1 MFLMMM
7 QKVSIFHK
15 DIKIEC
21 LPFFIAVPYVY
32 FCLYL
37 LYVHLFLQLIKE
49 SILFAWHSLVG
60 NKLRTFLSLLGI
72 TIGIFAIITVFT
84 VVDSLEKNIR
94 GSIESLGNNL
104 VIVEKWPW
112 AFGPDYPWWKYM
124 LRPNAQIEDLNAI
137 VKKSKTAEAAMF
149 KVDVRKTI
157 QRFSSSVEGAHVCG
171 VSANYNRVSNFE
183 IESGR
188 FFTQIESDNGKNVAV
203 IGVTIRDGLFSPGE
217 NPIGKE
223 IKLLGR
229 KFMVIGVTKKEGE
242 SLLGD
247 SKDDQ
252 VMIPVNFIRNI
263 IDVRME
269 QNQPRIA
276 VRAKPGISNAEMKDE
291 LTGILRSSRRLA
303 PGAEDNFALNET
315 SVLSKGFDGLFDVIG
330 TVGWIIGGFSILVG
344 GFGIANIMFVS
355 VKERT
360 NLIGIQ
366 KSLGAKNYFVLLQF
380 LSEAVFLSLTGGAL
394 GLFFIWLI
402 TLFAGDAFGMEIT
415 LTMANIVLGLTI
427 SFLIG
432 IISGFVPAYGA
443 SQLDPVEAIRSN

>member
-1 MFLMMM
+1 M
-7 QKVSIFHK
+7 
-15 DIKIEC
+15 
-21 LPFFIAVPYVY
+21 
-32 FCLYL
+32 
-37 LYVHLFLQLIKE
+37 HLFIRLIKE
-49 SILFAWHSLVG
+49 SILFAWHSLLA

-94 GSIESLGNNL
+94 GSIESLGNNV

-112 AFGPDYPWWKYM
+112 TFGPDYPWWKYM
-124 LRPNAQIEDLNAI
+124 LRPVAQQEDLIAI
-137 VKKSKTAEAAMF
+137 IKKSKTAEAAMF
-149 KVDVRKTI
+149 KVDVRKTV
-157 QRFSSSVEGAHVCG
+157 QRFSSSVESAHICG
-171 VSANYNRVSNFE
+171 VSADYNRVSNFE

-188 FFTQIESDNGKNVAV
+188 FFTPIESDNGKNVAI
-203 IGVTIRDGLFSPGE
+203 IGKTIKDGLFSPEE

-223 IKLLGR
+223 IKIFGR
-229 KFMVIGVTKKEGE
+229 KFLVIGLCKKEGE

-263 IDVRME
+263 VDLTKE
-269 QNQPRIA
+269 NNQPRIA
-276 VRAKPGISNAEMKDE
+276 VKAKLGISNEQMKDE
-291 LTGILRSSRRLA
+291 LTGILRSQRRLQ
-303 PGAEDNFALNET
+303 PEAEDNFALNET

-355 VKERT
+355 VRERT

-415 LTMANIVLGLTI
+415 LSLANVVLGLTI

>member
-1 MFLMMM
+1 
-7 QKVSIFHK
+7 
-15 DIKIEC
+15 
-21 LPFFIAVPYVY
+21 
-32 FCLYL
+32 
-37 LYVHLFLQLIKE
+37 VHLFLRLIKE
-49 SILFAWHSLVG
+49 SILFAWHSLLA

-94 GSIESLGNNL
+94 GSIESLGNNV

-112 AFGPDYPWWKYM
+112 DFGPNYPWWRYM
-124 LRPNAQIEDLNAI
+124 LRPNAQINDLNAI
-137 VKKSKTAEAAMF
+137 LKHAKTVEAATF

-157 QRFSSSVEGAHVCG
+157 QRFSSSVENAHVCG
-171 VSANYNRVSNFE
+171 VSGGYENVSKFE
-183 IESGR
+183 IENGR

-203 IGVTIRDGLFSPGE
+203 IGRTIKDGLFTSGE
-217 NPIGKE
+217 NPVGKE
-223 IKLLGR
+223 IKIFGR
-229 KFMVIGVTKKEGE
+229 KFLVIGVVKKEGE
-242 SLLGD
+242 SMLGD

-263 IDVRME
+263 IDVRQE
-269 QNQPRIA
+269 NNQPRLAIK
-276 VRAKPGISNAEMKDE
+276 AKPGVSNLQMKDE
-291 LTGILRSSRRLA
+291 LAGILRGERRLA
-303 PGAEDNFALNET
+303 PGIEDNFALNET

-330 TVGWIIGGFSILVG
+330 TIGWIIGGFSILVG

-380 LSEAVFLSLTGGAL
+380 LSEAVFLSITGGAI
-394 GLFFIWLI
+394 GLLLIWII
-402 TLFAGDAFGMEIT
+402 TLFAGDSFGMEIT
-415 LTMANIVLGLTI
+415 LSISNVVLGLTI

-432 IISGFVPAYGA
+432 IISGFIPAYGA

>member
-1 MFLMMM
+1 VKFLA
-7 QKVSIFHK
+7 
-15 DIKIEC
+15 
-21 LPFFIAVPYVY
+21 L
-32 FCLYL
+32 
-37 LYVHLFLQLIKE
+37 HLFIRLIKE
-49 SILFAWHSLVG
+49 SVLFAWHSLLA

-94 GSIESLGNNL
+94 GSIESLGNN
-104 VIVEKWPW
+104 VVMVEKWPW
-112 AFGPDYPWWKYM
+112 SFGPDYPWWKYM
-124 LRPNAQIEDLNAI
+124 LRPTAQISDLNAI
-137 VKKSKTAEAAMF
+137 LKKSKTIEGATF
-149 KVDVRKTI
+149 KVDVRKTV
-157 QRFSSSVEGAHVCG
+157 QRFSSSVENAHICG
-171 VSANYNRVSNFE
+171 VSGDYNKVSNFE
-183 IESGR
+183 VESGR

-203 IGVTIRDGLFSPGE
+203 IGKTIQDGLFSAGE
-217 NPIGKE
+217 SPVGKE
-223 IKLLGR
+223 IKIFGR
-229 KFMVIGVTKKEGE
+229 KFMVIGVVKKEGE
-242 SLLGD
+242 SMLGD

-252 VMIPVNFIRNI
+252 VMVPVNFIRNI
-263 IDVRME
+263 VDVTKE
-269 QNQPRIA
+269 NNQPRIA
-276 VRAKPGISNAEMKDE
+276 VKAKLGVSNEEMKDE
-291 LTGILRSSRRLA
+291 LTGILRSERRLA
-303 PGAEDNFALNET
+303 PNAEDNFALNET
-315 SVLSKGFDGLFDVIG
+315 SVLSKGFDSLFDVIG

-394 GLFFIWLI
+394 GLFFIWII

-415 LTMANIVLGLTI
+415 LSMSNIVLGLTI

>member
-1 MFLMMM
+1 M
-7 QKVSIFHK
+7 
-15 DIKIEC
+15 
-21 LPFFIAVPYVY
+21 
-32 FCLYL
+32 
-37 LYVHLFLQLIKE
+37 HLFIRLLKE
-49 SILFAWHSLVG
+49 SVFFASHSLLA

-94 GSIESLGNNL
+94 GSIESLGNNV

-112 AFGPDYPWWKYM
+112 SFGPNYPWWKYM
-124 LRPNAQIEDLNAI
+124 LRPTAQISDLNAI
-137 VKKSKTAEAAMF
+137 LKHSKTVEAATF
-149 KVDVRKTI
+149 KVDVRKTV
-157 QRFSSSVEGAHVCG
+157 QRFSSSIENAHICG
-171 VSANYNRVSNFE
+171 VTGGYENVSKFQVEN
-183 IESGR
+183 GR
-188 FFTQIESDNGKNVAV
+188 FFSQMEADNGKNVAI
-203 IGVTIRDGLFSPGE
+203 IGKTIEEGLFSPGE
-217 NPIGKE
+217 NPVGRE
-223 IKLLGR
+223 IKIFGR
-229 KFMVIGVTKKEGE
+229 KFTVIGVVKKEGE

-252 VMIPVNFIRNI
+252 VMIPANFIRNI
-263 IDVRME
+263 IDVRQE
-269 QNQPRIA
+269 NNQPRLAIK
-276 VRAKPGISNAEMKDE
+276 AKEGVSNEQMKDE
-291 LTGILRSSRRLA
+291 LTGILRAERRLS
-303 PGAEDNFALNET
+303 PGSEDNFALNEA

-366 KSLGAKNYFVLLQF
+366 KSLGAKNYFILFQF
-380 LSEAVFLSLTGGAL
+380 LIEAVFLSITGGSL

-402 TLFAGDAFGMEIT
+402 TLTAGDSFGMEIT
-415 LTMANIVLGLTI
+415 LTLSNAVLGLTV

>member
-1 MFLMMM
+1 M
-7 QKVSIFHK
+7 
-15 DIKIEC
+15 
-21 LPFFIAVPYVY
+21 
-32 FCLYL
+32 
-37 LYVHLFLQLIKE
+37 
-49 SILFAWHSLVG
+49 FAWHSLLA

-94 GSIESLGNNL
+94 GSIESLGNNV

-112 AFGPDYPWWKYM
+112 DFGPNYPWWRYM
-124 LRPNAQIEDLNAI
+124 LRPNAQINDLNAI
-137 VKKSKTAEAAMF
+137 LKHAKTVEAATF

-157 QRFSSSVEGAHVCG
+157 QRFSSSVENAHVCG
-171 VSANYNRVSNFE
+171 VSGGYENVSKFE
-183 IESGR
+183 IENGR

-203 IGVTIRDGLFSPGE
+203 IGRTIKDGLFTSGE
-217 NPIGKE
+217 NPVGKE
-223 IKLLGR
+223 IKIFGR
-229 KFMVIGVTKKEGE
+229 KFLVIGVVKKEGE
-242 SLLGD
+242 SMLGD

-263 IDVRME
+263 IDVRQE
-269 QNQPRIA
+269 NNQPRLAIK
-276 VRAKPGISNAEMKDE
+276 AKPGVSNLQMKDE
-291 LTGILRSSRRLA
+291 LAGILRGERRLA
-303 PGAEDNFALNET
+303 PGIEDNFALNET

-330 TVGWIIGGFSILVG
+330 TIGWIIGGFSILVG

-380 LSEAVFLSLTGGAL
+380 LSEAVFLSITGGAI
-394 GLFFIWLI
+394 GLLLIWII
-402 TLFAGDAFGMEIT
+402 TLFAGDSFGMEIT
-415 LTMANIVLGLTI
+415 LSISNVVLGLTI

-432 IISGFVPAYGA
+432 IISGFIPAYGA

>member
-1 MFLMMM
+1 M
-7 QKVSIFHK
+7 
-15 DIKIEC
+15 
-21 LPFFIAVPYVY
+21 
-32 FCLYL
+32 
-37 LYVHLFLQLIKE
+37 HLFLRLITE
-49 SILFAWHSLVG
+49 SILFAWHSLLA

-94 GSIESLGNNL
+94 GSIESLGNNV

-112 AFGPDYPWWKYM
+112 DFGPNYPWWKYM
-124 LRPNAQIEDLNAI
+124 LRPNAQMSDLEAI
-137 VKKSKTAEAAMF
+137 LKHAKTVEAATF
-149 KVDVRKTI
+149 KVDVRKTV
-157 QRFSSSVEGAHVCG
+157 QRYSSSVQNAHICG
-171 VSANYNRVSNFE
+171 VTGGYDNVSKFE
-183 IESGR
+183 IANGR
-188 FFTQIESDNGKNVAV
+188 FFSQIESDNGKNVAV
-203 IGVTIRDGLFSPGE
+203 IGNTIANALFTPGE
-217 NPIGKE
+217 NPVGQE
-223 IKLLGR
+223 IKIFGR
-229 KFMVIGVTKKEGE
+229 KFLVIGVVKKEGE

-252 VMIPVNFIRNI
+252 VMIPANFIRNI
-263 IDVRME
+263 IDIRLE
-269 QNQPRIA
+269 QNQPRLAIK
-276 VRAKPGISNAEMKDE
+276 AKNGISNLQMKDE
-291 LTGILRSSRRLA
+291 LTGILRAERRL
-303 PGAEDNFALNET
+303 PPDAEDNFALNEA

-380 LSEAVFLSLTGGAL
+380 LCEAIFLSLTGGAI
-394 GLFFIWLI
+394 GLLIIWAI
-402 TLFAGDAFGMEIT
+402 TLFAGDAFGMEIVLT
-415 LTMANIVLGLTI
+415 LSNVVLGLTI
-427 SFLIG
+427 SILIG

>member
-1 MFLMMM
+1 M
-7 QKVSIFHK
+7 
-15 DIKIEC
+15 
-21 LPFFIAVPYVY
+21 
-32 FCLYL
+32 
-37 LYVHLFLQLIKE
+37 
-49 SILFAWHSLVG
+49 
-60 NKLRTFLSLLGI
+60 
-72 TIGIFAIITVFT
+72 VFT
-84 VVDSLEKNIR
+84 VVDSLERNIR
-94 GSIESLGNNL
+94 GSIESLGNNM

-112 AFGPDYPWWKYM
+112 DFGPNYPWWKYM
-124 LRPNAQIEDLNAI
+124 LRPNAAIEDLNAI
-137 VKKSKTAEAAMF
+137 EKKSKTVQAAMF

-157 QRFSSSVEGAHVCG
+157 QRFSSSIERAHICG
-171 VSANYNRVSNFE
+171 VSANYANVSNFV
-183 IESGR
+183 IENGR

-203 IGVTIRDGLFSPGE
+203 IGYTIKDGLFSPGE
-217 NPIGKE
+217 NPLGKE

-229 KFMVIGVTKKEGE
+229 KFMVIGVVKKEGE

-252 VMIPVNFIRNI
+252 VLIPINFIRNI
-263 IDVRME
+263 IDIRQE
-269 QNQPRIA
+269 NNGPRIA
-276 VRAKPGISNAEMKDE
+276 VRAKPGVSNLEMKDE
-291 LTGILRSSRRLA
+291 LTGILRSSRRIA

-380 LSEAVFLSLTGGAL
+380 LSEDVFLSVIGGGL
-394 GLFFIWLI
+394 GLLLIWII
-402 TLFAGDAFGMEIT
+402 TISAGDSFGMEIT
-415 LTMANIVLGLTI
+415 LTMANVVLGFTI

>member
-1 MFLMMM
+1 M
-7 QKVSIFHK
+7 
-15 DIKIEC
+15 E
-21 LPFFIAVPYVY
+21 
-32 FCLYL
+32 
-37 LYVHLFLQLIKE
+37 LFLRLVTE
-49 SILFAWHSLVG
+49 SISFAWHSLLA
-60 NKLRTFLSLLGI
+60 NKLRTLLSLLGI
-72 TIGIFAIITVFT
+72 TIGIFAIIMVFT

-94 GSIESLGNNL
+94 GSIESLGNNV

-112 AFGPDYPWWKYM
+112 DFGPNYPWWKYM
-124 LRPNAQIEDLNAI
+124 LRPNAQVTDLNAI
-137 VKKSKTAEAAMF
+137 EKHAKSVDAATF

-157 QRFSSSVEGAHVCG
+157 QRFSNSVENAHVCG

-183 IESGR
+183 IENGR
-188 FFTQIESDNGKNVAV
+188 FFTQIESDNGRNVAV
-203 IGVTIRDGLFSPGE
+203 IGKTIKDGLFSPGE
-217 NPIGKE
+217 NPVGKE
-223 IKLLGR
+223 IKIFGR
-229 KFMVIGVTKKEGE
+229 KFLVIGVVKKEGE
-242 SLLGD
+242 SMLGD

-252 VMIPVNFIRNI
+252 VMIPLNFIRNI
-263 IDVRME
+263 IDVTKE

-276 VRAKPGISNAEMKDE
+276 VRAKEGVSNLQMKDE
-291 LTGILRSSRRLA
+291 LTGILRSERRLA

-315 SVLSKGFDGLFDVIG
+315 SVLSKGFDSLFDVIG

-380 LSEAVFLSLTGGAL
+380 LSEAVFLSLTGGGL
-394 GLFFIWLI
+394 GLLFIWLI
-402 TLFAGDAFGMEIT
+402 TLTAGDSFGMEIT
-415 LTMANIVLGLTI
+415 LSLSNVVLGFTI

-432 IISGFVPAYGA
+432 IISGFIPAYGA